1 MFIADWSLDLSG
13 SKDYTVSGWFTGNH
27 EKKELIFGPF
37 HPVHEF
43 TTKRHIMLGNTKK
56 GFTLIEVIVVIA
68 ILGLLMAILI
78 PAIQSAREASRRTVC
93 INNQR
98 NIASALMQYQTA
110 KKKLPMGLNIVPL
123 RQENKST
130 VEYRSQQ
137 FLLNKTYTVAAWHVM
152 IMPYMDQLAIWEN
165 LTQAVDGTSDE
176 SIRKPNNIILP
187 TFWCPSAGTQQAGQL
202 SYVAN
207 AGYNDMPWGHRDYQV
222 NKWKIGTQD
231 ERVVGETTKFNGLF
245 LDGKDPKY
253 GEALKLEDVK
263 DGLSNTMLISENLQ
277 FNDVWAYTENL
288 YGFCWPFYEAKD
300 NNWKFNVDFSCV
312 CVAAMPVYVP
322 PTDARE
328 AQGTFAKKMWVSAC
342 TENADDKLGYA
353 FQNTPMRINRCG

>member
-1 MFIADWSLDLSG
+1 MLD
-13 SKDYTVSGWFTGNH
+13 H
-27 EKKELIFGPF
+27 
-37 HPVHEF
+37 
-43 TTKRHIMLGNTKK
+43 MKK

-93 INNQR
+93 MNNQR

-110 KKKLPMGLNIVPL
+110 KKKFPMGLNIVPL

-130 VEYRSQQ
+130 VNYRGQQ
-137 FLLNKTYTVAAWHVM
+137 FLLNQTYTVAAWHVM
-152 IMPYMDQLAIWEN
+152 IMPYMDQVAVWDN
-165 LTQAVDGTSDE
+165 LTQATDNTTDE

-207 AGYNDMPWGHRDYQV
+207 AGYNDMPWGLRDWTI
-222 NKWKIGTQD
+222 NKWKIGA
-231 ERVVGETTKFNGLF
+231 EAELVVGETTKFNGMF
-245 LDGKDPKY
+245 LDGKDSRY
-253 GEALKLEDVK
+253 GEALKLDDVK

-288 YGFCWPFYEAKD
+288 YGFCWPFYVEKD
-300 NNWKFNVDFSCV
+300 NNWIFNSDFSCN

-322 PTDARE
+322 PTNNISQAS
-328 AQGTFAKKMWVSAC
+328 FANNTWVSECA
-342 TENADDKLGYA
+342 ENTNKVGYA
-353 FQNTPMRINRCG
+353 FQSTPMRFNRCGTATTGSRSWLTARPSS